1 MLTLPSGTDLLL
13 KIDIKRGS
21 NHLFPPEKMAV
32 LAMLVKMMIETM
44 NAHQRDYM
52 IIDILKHQLGK
63 QAGVRQVRV
72 KKKDRGKGRRQIV

>member
-1 MLTLPSGTDLLL
+1 MLTLPGGTDLLL
-13 KIDIKRGS
+13 KIDVERGS

-52 IIDILKHQLGK
+52 IIDIPKHQLGK
-63 QAGVRQVRV
+63 QTGISVMSR
-72 KKKDRGKGRRQIV
+72 